1 MILLPVA
8 QGRTVA
14 VNPDHVV
21 SVDPGRKSRL
31 LRGPYLVDE
40 WPEPFAIVTLTSLTV
55 VYVKEPFLDVVERLS
70 SPTHH

>member
-8 QGRTVA
+8 KGRTVA

-21 SVDPGRKSRL
+21 SVEPGMKSRL
-31 LRGPYLVDE
+31 LRGAYLVDE
-40 WPEPFAIVTLTSLTV
+40 WPEPFAVVTLSSLTV
-55 VYVKEPFLDVVERLS
+55 YYVKESFLDVVERLS